1 MFKYLFHSL
10 IFITLTA
17 SAIAQQIEVPMEIQY
32 NILLKVLSYD
42 KNLSRFGTD
51 EIRIGVF
58 YQSGF
63 KASAAAKDELSESI
77 SKSKIKDID
86 KRKISVFY
94 SNLDY
99 ESPAAFIKEKKISVI
114 YFLPLRAVSIENI
127 LTDTKKI
134 KILSCSAVK
143 DYLSEGVAI
152 SFALK
157 SSKPEILVNLK
168 AAKSEGT
175 DFSSQLL
182 KIVTVIE

>member
-1 MFKYLFHSL
+1 M
-10 IFITLTA
+10 
-17 SAIAQQIEVPMEIQY
+17 PMELQY

-58 YQSGF
+58 YQSGY
-63 KASAAAKDELSESI
+63 KLSQTSKDELSESI
-77 SKSKIKDID
+77 SKSKIKNVE

-99 ESPAAFIKEKKISVI
+99 ETPSEFIKDKKISVI

-127 LTDTKKI
+127 LTETKKI
-134 KILSCSAVK
+134 KILSCAAIQ
-143 DYLSEGVAI
+143 DYITNGVSI

-157 SSKPEILVNLK
+157 SSKTEILVNLK
-168 AAKSEGT
+168 SAKAEGT

-182 KIVTVIE
+182 KIVRIIE

>member
-1 MFKYLFHSL
+1 MIL
-10 IFITLTA
+10 IVLTLPA
-17 SAIAQQIEVPMEIQY
+17 YAQQVDVPMEIQY
-32 NILLKVLSYD
+32 NIMLKVLSYD

-63 KASAAAKDELSESI
+63 KASATARDELSESV

-99 ESPAAFIKEKKISVI
+99 ESPSAFIKDKKISVI

-127 LTDTKKI
+127 LSETKKI
-134 KILSCSAVK
+134 KILSFSAVK
-143 DYLSEGVAI
+143 DYIAEGVAI

-168 AAKSEGT
+168 AAKAEGT